1 MIRGGHGG
9 RRSRPQLDDS
19 VQLHPE
25 DNMFD
30 TPTSSSRSCYND
42 LRNTLGHRQDLSYGH
57 GPRPHGRYYGRR
69 ANRANYPYSRDNS
82 GSTRRLVSPKHKN
95 PHAKYDLKFCIEANQ
110 LDDLSPGDIEKLQK
124 LLDRKKSREQ
134 QRQQHQA
141 ASNNRYVY
149 MESGRRP
156 IVPYTG
162 PVPDVKKLLTENRF
176 ARLADLVVP
185 LEVLGETDFVRHIH
199 AQFENLSRDEMDE
212 LVLARTVA
220 INSAPSLFSI
230 LLMAEET
237 CSYFSAIDRLD
248 IPVNP
253 YDPYASTLSAL
264 KHATFSKLNVAKLS
278 CMMSNGE
285 RPPSAS
291 SDYDFLKKIASGNG
305 ATVKSFS
312 RSSESTVAP
321 FPAATKQVPDISDI
335 REFDFETF
343 RHPFQKVICFLATIE
358 KVISEIKGHR
368 APGCIAGGPI
378 NPKDRSRYIRDYDKQ
393 GIMRRY
399 KDGCII
405 GLVKQGFCE
414 HACNDNA
421 CRRRC
426 KFALSVPYNL
436 GMVFCPP
443 TENSSVED
451 MDAYFERN
459 RCPTR
464 NGSFDDSRSA
474 TSGDGSSCSSAHK
487 VTTPTD
493 GVMMPEFPFSDQTD
507 TSNNGTV
514 RFSERRVSSSS
525 KHRRRSNKHISPLDR
540 PNDYH
545 YQKNQ
550 PTPSDEKRYY
560 HGSGSSS
567 TEAVSTASAPL
578 TGSAANQHPQH
589 CGGQSGS
596 DTGVISRGEGRHH
609 GSHNGIPDFVSRSP
623 VTTPPEVFS
632 PERRSSEER
641 SSSDQRR
648 KSPLSRSASA
658 TSGGSKRRSFVD
670 SPPRHESE
678 DEDEDSDS
686 SSSEAQKDRFKKRS
700 GSRSNTPPSSPSKP
714 DSAPAASASPGG
726 DGGNDSDDGATEKGV
741 TSNAKESVR
750 VSERFETGD
759 KSPTFIE
766 TEDESDDEDDQM
778 SITSYDH
785 SESSSAESGSE
796 TDGEDGE
803 SDMTL

>member
-30 TPTSSSRSCYND
+30 TPTSSSRACYND
-42 LRNTLGHRQDLSYGH
+42 LRNAIGHRQDSSYGH
-57 GPRPHGRYYGRR
+57 GPRAHGRYYGRR
-69 ANRANYPYSRDNS
+69 TNRNNYPYSRDNNG
-82 GSTRRLVSPKHKN
+82 GSARRLVSPKHKN
-95 PHAKYDLKFCIEANQ
+95 PHTKYDLKFCIEANQ

-134 QRQQHQA
+134 QRQQHQGG
-141 ASNNRYVY
+141 SNRYVY
-149 MESGRRP
+149 MDSGRRQ

-185 LEVLGETDFVRHIH
+185 LEVISGTDFVRHIH
-199 AQFENLSRDEMDE
+199 VQFENLSRDEMDD

-237 CSYFSAIDRLD
+237 CSYFAALDRLD

-264 KHATFSKLNVAKLS
+264 KHSTFSKLNVAKLS
-278 CMMSNGE
+278 CMMSDGE
-285 RPPSAS
+285 RAPSAS
-291 SDYDFLKKIASGNG
+291 AYDFLKKLASGNG

-312 RSSESTVAP
+312 RANESTVAP

-335 REFDFETF
+335 REFEFDTF
-343 RHPFQKVICFLATIE
+343 KHPFQKVICFLATIE
-358 KVISEIKGHR
+358 KVVSEIKGHR
-368 APGCIAGGPI
+368 APGSIAGAPI
-378 NPKDRSRYIRDYDKQ
+378 NLKDRSRYIRDYDKQ
-393 GIMRRY
+393 QILRRY

-426 KFALSVPYNL
+426 KYALSVPYNL

-443 TENSSVED
+443 TESSSVED
-451 MDAYFERN
+451 MDAYFDKN
-459 RCPTR
+459 RHPSR

-493 GVMMPEFPFSDQTD
+493 GVVVPEFPFSDTAV
-507 TSNNGTV
+507 SNNSTV
-514 RFSERRVSSSS
+514 RFSERRASSSS

-540 PNDYH
+540 PSTSSGDYQH
-545 YQKNQ
+545 NYHKKQQ
-550 PTPSDEKRYY
+550 GTIPDERRYCHDSGPSFAEPA
-560 HGSGSSS
+560 GAS
-567 TEAVSTASAPL
+567 SAPL
-578 TGSAANQHPQH
+578 NTGAASNHCVVQSADGCANT
-589 CGGQSGS
+589 S
-596 DTGVISRGEGRHH
+596 GRHH
-609 GSHNGIPDFVSRSP
+609 SSPRNGGPGFANRSP
-623 VTTPPEVFS
+623 VATPPEVFS
-632 PERRSSEER
+632 PERHSSEER
-641 SSSDQRR
+641 SSSEQRR

-670 SPPRHESE
+670 SPPRRGSD
-678 DEDEDSDS
+678 DEDDDSDS
-686 SSSEAQKDRFKKRS
+686 SSATQKDRFKKHA
-700 GSRSNTPPSSPSKP
+700 GSRSNTPPSSPVKP
-714 DSAPAASASPGG
+714 ESALMGPASPVGTV
-726 DGGNDSDDGATEKGV
+726 NDSDADGAGKKGMI
-741 TSNAKESVR
+741 SNVKESIGTT
-750 VSERFETGD
+750 ERFESGD

-785 SESSSAESGSE
+785 SDSSSESGSE
-796 TDGEDGE
+796 SDGGDGE